1 MWRFKKTKIMSEKG
15 KWAEKQLTTEQAI
28 AMADSGVWK
37 EWTAEQVVRF
47 QLFQE
52 KLCMDFSYFQKC
64 MQDVLGRPVWTHEF
78 AFRDELVK
86 EYLGVKETPS
96 FDDILN
102 LIPKEKRLVIGV

>member
-1 MWRFKKTKIMSEKG
+1 MSEKG

-28 AMADSGVWK
+28 AMAESGVWK

-52 KLCMDFSYFQKC
+52 KLYMDFSHFHKC
-64 MQDVLGRPVWTHEF
+64 MQDVIGRPVWTHEF

-86 EYLGVKETPS
+86 EYLGAKETPS
-96 FDDILN
+96 FEDILN
-102 LIPKEKRLVIGV
+102 LIPEEKRLVIGV

>member
-1 MWRFKKTKIMSEKG
+1 MAEKS

-52 KLCMDFSYFQKC
+52 KLCMDFSHFQKC

-96 FDDILN
+96 FEDILN

>member
-1 MWRFKKTKIMSEKG
+1 MSEKG

-52 KLCMDFSYFQKC
+52 KLCMDFSHFKKC
-64 MQDVLGRPVWTHEF
+64 MQDVLGRPVFTHEF

-86 EYLGVKETPS
+86 EYLGAKETPS
-96 FDDILN
+96 FEDILN

>member
-1 MWRFKKTKIMSEKG
+1 MSEKS

-37 EWTAEQVVRF
+37 EWTAEQVVGF

-52 KLCMDFSYFQKC
+52 NLCMDFNHFHKC
-64 MQDVLGRPVWTHEF
+64 VQEVFGRRVFTHEF
-78 AFRDELVK
+78 AFHDELVK
-86 EYLGVKETPS
+86 EYLGAKETPT
-96 FDDILN
+96 FEDIIN

>member
-1 MWRFKKTKIMSEKG
+1 MSEKG

-52 KLCMDFSYFQKC
+52 KLCMDFSHFHKC

-78 AFRDELVK
+78 AFRDELVN
-86 EYLGVKETPS
+86 EYLGAKETPS
-96 FDDILN
+96 FEHILN
-102 LIPKEKRLVIGV
+102 LIPEEKRLVIGV

>member
-1 MWRFKKTKIMSEKG
+1 MSEKS

-52 KLCMDFSYFQKC
+52 KLCMDFSHFQKC
-64 MQDVLGRPVWTHEF
+64 MQDVLGRPVCTHEF

-86 EYLGVKETPS
+86 EYLCVKDTPS
-96 FDDILN
+96 FEDILN
-102 LIPKEKRLVIGV
+102 LIPEEQRLVIGV

>member
-1 MWRFKKTKIMSEKG
+1 MSEKS

-52 KLCMDFSYFQKC
+52 KTMYGF
-64 MQDVLGRPVWTHEF
+64 
-78 AFRDELVK
+78 
-86 EYLGVKETPS
+86 
-96 FDDILN
+96 
-102 LIPKEKRLVIGV
+102 

>member
-1 MWRFKKTKIMSEKG
+1 MKIMSEKG

-28 AMADSGVWK
+28 AMAESGVWK

-52 KLCMDFSYFQKC
+52 KLCMDFIHFHKC

-86 EYLGVKETPS
+86 EYLGAKETPS
-96 FDDILN
+96 FEDILN
-102 LIPKEKRLVIGV
+102 LIPEEKRLVIGV

>member
-1 MWRFKKTKIMSEKG
+1 MSEKG

-28 AMADSGVWK
+28 AMAESGVWK

-52 KLCMDFSYFQKC
+52 KLCMDFIHFHKC

-86 EYLGVKETPS
+86 EYLGAKETPS
-96 FDDILN
+96 FEDILN
-102 LIPKEKRLVIGV
+102 LIPEEKRLVIGV